1 LLSLQLA
8 SLAVLVACAGG
19 EVGPSYGS
27 GGSSP
32 PPDDDGP
39 YGGGFPAAT
48 AAPGDDAGDATVT
61 DPTAEAAAE
70 DEGAAGGDA
79 LPAGLVFDAGPPL
92 PDGACV
98 ASLGAGDLTI
108 DELMIESV
116 AGAGDDGEWLEVA
129 STVDCVANLRGLHG
143 ECPRGSKVASFDVT
157 IDLWLPPKGTFI
169 IADSADPAINHS
181 LPGALVTWLGHTGDI
196 LRNQGTTVTLS
207 ADGVVIDSLTYP
219 SLALMVGVSYAFPG
233 GCDPSLR
240 GDFTRWETSNASWFP
255 GFHGTPNAPNTD
267 VAPCP

>member
-19 EVGPSYGS
+19 EVGPSYGP
-27 GGSSP
+27 GGASP
-32 PPDDDGP
+32 PPDDGP
-39 YGGGFPAAT
+39 YGGGFPPAT
-48 AAPGDDAGDATVT
+48 AAPIDAADDATVT
-61 DPTAEAAAE
+61 DPAAEAAADD
-70 DEGAAGGDA
+70 DESDGDA
-79 LPAGLVFDAGPPL
+79 LPPGIVLDGGAPL
-92 PDGACV
+92 PDGACL
-98 ASLGAGDLTI
+98 ASLGAGALMI

-129 STVDCVANLRGLHG
+129 SMVDCVANLRGLHG
-143 ECPRGSKVASFDVT
+143 ECPRGSKVARFDVT
-157 IDLWLPPKGTFI
+157 VDLWLPPKGTFI
-169 IADSADPAINHS
+169 VADSADPAIDHS

-207 ADGVVIDSLTYP
+207 ANGVVIDSLTYP
-219 SLALMVGVSYAFPG
+219 SLALMVGVSYAFPNE
-233 GCDPSLR
+233 CDPSLR
-240 GDFTRWETSNASWFP
+240 ADFTRWETSSASWFP